1 MTIAGSDSGGGAG
14 IQADLKTFAALGVHG
29 MSAITSITAQNTY
42 QVTKIIDLDP
52 EMVLEQIRVCV
63 EDIGV
68 DAIKTGMLH
77 KKETIIAVSQEL
89 SSLRVPIVVDP
100 VMVAKSGAKLLEDEA
115 IEALKKYLIP
125 ISTVLT
131 PNAKEAEALTGQPVT
146 DLKSQRK
153 AAEILA
159 DLGVK
164 AVVVKG
170 GHISNSEVV
179 DILYVNG
186 EYHEYRSKRLPNK
199 TTHGTGCV
207 FASAI
212 AAELAKG
219 NCIKDAVLTA
229 KNFVADAIRFGLE
242 LGKGVGPVNPI
253 WTVYRQSSLF
263 KAIENVRRAVEL
275 LEQIDNAGK
284 LSPESMINIA
294 EAIPHAQDIMDVVG
308 IPGRITR
315 VGNKLKATSCPS
327 PGGSRH
333 VANAVITLSSI
344 NPSVRAAMN
353 VAYSEVLIELAK
365 KLSLSISSYDR
376 TEEPEDIKKKEGMTI
391 IWGVRKAYHSAGKI
405 TDLIYHKGDWGK
417 EPMILITGE
426 NAMEVVEKFNKLL
439 KEYLRITQH

>member
-1 MTIAGSDSGGGAG
+1 
-14 IQADLKTFAALGVHG
+14 

-52 EMVLEQIRVCV
+52 EMVVEQIRVCV

-89 SSLRVPIVVDP
+89 SSLKVPIVVDP

-131 PNAKEAEALTGQPVT
+131 PNAKEAEALTGIPVT

-153 AAEILA
+153 AAKMLA
-159 DLGVK
+159 DLG
-164 AVVVKG
+164 ARAIVVKG
-170 GHISNSEVV
+170 GHISGSEVV
-179 DILYVNG
+179 DLLYVDD
-186 EYHEYRSKRLPNK
+186 EYYEYKSNRLSDN

-219 NCIKDAVLTA
+219 SNIKDAVLTA

-242 LGKGVGPVNPI
+242 LGKGVGPVNPV
-253 WTVYRQSSLF
+253 WTVYRQSSLY
-263 KAIENVRRAVEL
+263 KAIESVRRAVEL
-275 LEQIDNAGK
+275 LEQLDNAGR

-294 EAIPHAQDIMDVVG
+294 EAIPNAQDIMDVVG
-308 IPGRITR
+308 IPGRIAK
-315 VGNKLKATSCPS
+315 VGNRLKANSCPS

-333 VANAVITLSSI
+333 VANAVLTLSSI
-344 NPSVRAAMN
+344 NPSIRAAMN
-353 VAYSEVLIELAK
+353 IAYSETLIELAK
-365 KLSLSISSYDR
+365 KIGLSVSSYDR
-376 TEEPEDIKKKEGMTI
+376 REEPEDVKKKEGMTI
-391 IWGVRKAYHSAGKI
+391 IWGVRRAYESAGRI

-417 EPMILITGE
+417 EPMILIIGR
-426 NAMEVVEKFNKLL
+426 NAEEVVEKFSKLL
-439 KEYLRITQH
+439 KEYMRITQSQE

>member
-1 MTIAGSDSGGGAG
+1 
-14 IQADLKTFAALGVHG
+14 

-52 EMVLEQIRVCV
+52 EMVVEQIRVCV

-68 DAIKTGMLH
+68 DGIKTGMLH
-77 KKETIIAVSQEL
+77 NKETIIAVSQEL
-89 SSLRVPIVVDP
+89 SNLKAPIVVDP

-146 DLKSQRK
+146 DLTSQRK
-153 AAEILA
+153 AAKMLA
-159 DLGVK
+159 DLG
-164 AVVVKG
+164 ARAIVVKG
-170 GHISNSEVV
+170 GHISGSEVV
-179 DILYVNG
+179 DLLYVDD
-186 EYHEYRSKRLPNK
+186 EYYEYRSKRLSDK

-219 NCIKDAVLTA
+219 SNIKDAVLTA

-242 LGKGVGPVNPI
+242 LGKGVGPVNPV
-253 WTVYRQSSLF
+253 WTVYRQSSLY
-263 KAIENVRRAVEL
+263 KAIESVRRAVEL
-275 LEQIDNAGK
+275 LEQFDNAGR

-294 EAIPHAQDIMDVVG
+294 EAIPNAQDIMDIVG
-308 IPGRITR
+308 IPGRIAK
-315 VGNKLKATSCPS
+315 VGNRLKATSCPS

-333 VANAVITLSSI
+333 VANAVLTLSSI
-344 NPSVRAAMN
+344 NPSIRAAMN
-353 VAYSEVLIELAK
+353 IAYSETLIELAQK
-365 KLSLSISSYDR
+365 IGLSISSYDR
-376 TEEPEDIKKKEGMTI
+376 REEPEDIKKKEGMTI
-391 IWGVRKAYHSAGKI
+391 IWGVRRAYESVGRI

-417 EPMILITGE
+417 EPMILITGR
-426 NAMEVVEKFNKLL
+426 NAEEVVEKFSKLL
-439 KEYLRITQH
+439 NEYTRITQCQE